1 MEDTEECY
9 RPLVDGRWLLWSS
22 WGSCSKSCGGG
33 HQLRQR
39 VCEGPFFGGE
49 PCNGDKTEMRNCNE
63 KRCPGKS
70 SNQNLLAAMYVPI
83 LRQRF

>member
-1 MEDTEECY
+1 MKDTEECY

-70 SNQNLLAAMYVPI
+70 SNQILLAAMYVPI
-83 LRQRF
+83 LRQQY